1 MAKTDR
7 LLTAVGCAIHADH
20 SAARQIGRDALQ
32 NRSRRNPAP
41 GVSIQIKQAIV
52 GVLEHCIELIHIR
65 RIGALNARRDLGDD
79 PPMIFGTD
87 RNRVGTV
94 RDRALTNAT
103 ESFAVAC
110 APWPK
115 ADAFLPDAVESL
127 PTVMEP
133 SGPLR
138 TPQPILPLPLPLL
151 PLSSPLLP
159 LSSSLLPLSLPPPPP
174 PPPPCCSLPI
184 SCVFLATW
192 VVRLVISFKPWVSML
207 LTPISAAPT
216 S

>member
-1 MAKTDR
+1 MTCGRIKVHIAFWTPVRKAKTDR

-41 GVSIQIKQAIV
+41 GVSIQIKQAV
-52 GVLEHCIELIHIR
+52 V
-65 RIGALNARRDLGDD
+65 
-79 PPMIFGTD
+79 
-87 RNRVGTV
+87 
-94 RDRALTNAT
+94 
-103 ESFAVAC
+103 C

-151 PLSSPLLP
+151 PLSSP
-159 LSSSLLPLSLPPPPP
+159 
-174 PPPPCCSLPI
+174 
-184 SCVFLATW
+184 
-192 VVRLVISFKPWVSML
+192 
-207 LTPISAAPT
+207 
-216 S
+216 